1 MIQDRRE
8 EIDVNLC
15 GGSGRWS
22 LWLRFKIR
30 DNTGRCTGTGNRMAI
45 WNLDGECGRIAFNWA
60 MSVILSR
67 YADNP
72 ALAAFFITGFLGGF
86 TTFSSFMNETMQYMM
101 SGLWLEA
108 FCYLGIEL
116 GCGLFMVFAGI
127 MIARTIF

>member
-1 MIQDRRE
+1 MTLIY
-8 EIDVNLC
+8 VAVAA
-15 GGSGRWS
+15 GGAFGSV
-22 LWLRFKIR
+22 LRYVI
-30 DNTGRCTGTGNRMAI
+30 TQVAAQVLGTGWPYGTWMVNAAGSLLI
-45 WNLDGECGRIAFNWA
+45 GV

-67 YADNP
+67 YVDNP

-108 FCYLGIEL
+108 FCYLGMEL

>member
-1 MIQDRRE
+1 MTLIY
-8 EIDVNLC
+8 VVVAA
-15 GGSGRWS
+15 GGAFGSV
-22 LWLRFKIR
+22 LRYVI
-30 DNTGRCTGTGNRMAI
+30 TQVAAQVLGTGWPYGTWMVNAAGSLLI
-45 WNLDGECGRIAFNWA
+45 GA

-116 GCGLFMVFAGI
+116 VCGLFMVFAGI